1 MRRFNRYLG
10 GYVLMSTLAVLAVL
24 VGLDALS
31 SIIDELDDIGEGYRF
46 LDVLV
51 YVGYTLPRR
60 IHEFIPFAALIG
72 ALIALGR
79 LAASSELTIARTAG
93 QSLTQ
98 LAIATLRPT
107 VLVAL
112 VGLAIGEFLSPLG
125 EQMAVSHKALAR
137 GAQSA
142 FTGEGGVWNRDG
154 NTFIHVAAVQRGGL
168 IYGVQLLTFD
178 EQGNLVR
185 SLRAERG
192 TYQDGSWLLEKVT
205 ATDLGPQRLQT
216 RELTVQSW
224 ETDVTPELLALEVVV
239 HDSLPVR
246 QLWPYSRYLKGQG
259 LMYRDVE
266 LAFWRK
272 ILQPLAVAGLVLVAM
287 SFVFGPLRDGNMGLR
302 IFTGVIIGVVF
313 RISQDFFGPASLIF
327 GFPAVLAALAPIAA
341 CWLVGLLL
349 LRRQP

>member
-1 MRRFNRYLG
+1 MQRFNRYLG
-10 GYVLMSTLAVLAVL
+10 RHVLLSTVAVLGAL

-31 SIIDELDDIGEGYRF
+31 SVIDELDDVDARYRF
-46 LDVLV
+46 TDVLI
-51 YVGYTLPRR
+51 YVSYTLPRR
-60 IHEFIPFAALIG
+60 IHEFIPYATLIG

-79 LAASSELTIARTAG
+79 LASTSELTIARTAG
-93 QSLTQ
+93 QSLFQ
-98 LAIATLRPT
+98 LALATLRPA

-112 VGLAIGEFLSPLG
+112 AGLAIGEYLSPLG

-154 NTFIHVAAVQRGGL
+154 ETYIHVAAVQRGGL

-178 EQGNLVR
+178 EQKNLVR

-205 ATDLGPQRLQT
+205 ETELAPERQQS
-216 RELTVQSW
+216 RESTVQIW
-224 ETDVTPELLALEVVV
+224 HTDITPELLALEVVV
-239 HDSLPVR
+239 HDSLPIR

-272 ILQPLAVAGLVLVAM
+272 LLQPLAVAGLVLVAM
-287 SFVFGPLRDGNMGLR
+287 SFIFGPLRDGNMGAR
-302 IFTGVIIGVVF
+302 IFVGVIIGVVF

-327 GFPAVLAALAPIAA
+327 GFPALIAALAPIAV
-341 CWLVGLLL
+341 CWLVGIGL